1 MCSLE
6 EEEEEER
13 KKTLLNYNSNMSKIP
28 GSAHVNLSLGG
39 LVLAGGIVGYV
50 KKGSRM
56 SLLSGI
62 TVGSLLLGSGYL
74 IAKTDHVYEG
84 HILATTT
91 SSILALAM
99 GQRFVATGK
108 FMPAGLVA
116 ALGAGACAYNYH
128 KSKEWAPETSSSV
141 KEE

>member
-1 MCSLE
+1 
-6 EEEEEER
+6 
-13 KKTLLNYNSNMSKIP
+13 MSKIP

-56 SLLSGI
+56 SLISGI

-74 IAKTDHVYEG
+74 IAKTDQVYEG
-84 HILATTT
+84 HVLATTT

-99 GQRFVATGK
+99 GQRFMATGK

-116 ALGAGACAYNYH
+116 ALGVGACAYNYH
-128 KSKEWAPETSSSV
+128 KSKEWAPETSSSM